1 MKLRYGWPLSRLPT
15 QCICG
20 AQYDVQH
27 ALSSKRSSFI
37 TLRYNHIRNVFAEVL
52 SQITK
57 DMKIEPV
64 LQSLTGETFEQR
76 TANPSDDAWL
86 DIIARGF
93 LTKSQCILQHKDL

>member
-27 ALSSKRSSFI
+27 ALFSKRGSFI

-76 TANPSDDAWL
+76 TANTSDDAWL

-93 LTKSQCILQHKDL
+93 LTKSQ